1 MYNNIALVTV
11 HTILMMV
18 VSMKKKAMKQS
29 NHDEDVHYTSWN
41 VAYAQATTNPWVVLY
56 QCKI

>member
-11 HTILMMV
+11 LTILMMV
-18 VSMKKKAMKQS
+18 VLMKKKAVKQS
-29 NHDEDVHYTSWN
+29 SHDEDVPYTSWN

-56 QCKI
+56 QCNI